1 MHEPVVAS
9 PLASDALGAPMQA
22 YLDYIRFE
30 KRLSARTHTLYQSD
44 LALLQVLADRVPVAV
59 IAVQPAH
66 VRRWVGGLNAAGR
79 NGRGIAR
86 ILSSWRGFYKW
97 LGGRGVVKA
106 NPVIDVRAPKAAKPL
121 PKALA
126 VDESV
131 QLADYRRAD
140 DRHAPVLELRDRC
153 MVELLYGCGLRLSE
167 LLGLDVVASQAARG
181 WVEGGGG
188 TSGEGGEVHVLGKG
202 AKWRSVPVGQP
213 ALHALSEW
221 LEARQRWLGAAATS
235 SAVFVNQRGGR
246 LSPQHV
252 RLRLR
257 ERGQLAGM
265 ATPVH
270 PHMLRHSFAS
280 HVLQSSGDLRAVQE
294 LLGHASISTTQIYT
308 RLDFQHLA
316 KIYDQAHPKAKKS
329 S

>member
-131 QLADYRRAD
+131 QLADYRRTD

-181 WVEGGGG
+181 WVEGGGRYIG
-188 TSGEGGEVHVLGKG
+188 
-202 AKWRSVPVGQP
+202 
-213 ALHALSEW
+213 
-221 LEARQRWLGAAATS
+221 
-235 SAVFVNQRGGR
+235 
-246 LSPQHV
+246 
-252 RLRLR
+252 
-257 ERGQLAGM
+257 
-265 ATPVH
+265 
-270 PHMLRHSFAS
+270 
-280 HVLQSSGDLRAVQE
+280 
-294 LLGHASISTTQIYT
+294 
-308 RLDFQHLA
+308 
-316 KIYDQAHPKAKKS
+316 
-329 S
+329 